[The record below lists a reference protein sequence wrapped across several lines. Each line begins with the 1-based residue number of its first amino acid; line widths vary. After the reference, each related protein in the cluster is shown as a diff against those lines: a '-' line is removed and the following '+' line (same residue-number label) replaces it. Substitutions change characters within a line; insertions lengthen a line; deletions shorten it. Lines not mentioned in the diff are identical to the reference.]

1 MVTTTATTN
10 TDDINLLEEKGK
22 KHNQIIQKTYQNNT
36 DSDYTEKIASLTKK
50 FNYADNSNYYWGK
63 PELSVFYGTPIYE
76 YASDSQKLALNHL
89 YWVTQYTQTAATE
102 ANTILYNQIT
112 TGVLT
117 KVGGYQ
123 TLCQELDLETYQE
136 RFHINA
142 FQQIGYKTKISLLGK
157 KFLGN
162 PLYKNHQQEINSD
175 NKLFNLQNWL
185 NKLGF
190 SKTQE
195 SFSDS
200 LLRSIVRL
208 MNGNN
213 VKYYSSYL
221 EEKYSEN
228 IPITRGGL
236 VAYAASQ
243 SFIKFLT
250 LNWGT
255 SPFLASQYYALR
267 MIGNM
272 SLKAYEYSYYK
283 LFKHLEKN
291 NEFIPDPTAVSYYHL
306 LDESFHTTMSQT
318 ISQDLYK
325 DLPKPTEYEKL
336 IANIVIYL
344 AQKNI
349 VGGFSAALPHVFRN
363 DVSAMSTFYRFL
375 TSPVFNMSKEDA
387 LNWMERSLCNENE
400 GIHLNFKHHQDM
412 IPAMCRFVEPMDFLW
427 PVNREMKIM
436 SKNSSIEKVLH
447 SNTAAFQNFSQS
459 LI

>member
-1 MVTTTATTN
+1 MVTTT
-10 TDDINLLEEKGK
+10 TDTDNLIGLQDKEK
-22 KHNQIIQKTYQNNT
+22 KHNQIIEKTYQNNT

-50 FNYADNSNYYWGK
+50 FNYADNSNHYWGN
-63 PELSVFYGTPIYE
+63 PELSVFYGTPLYNH
-76 YASDSQKLALNHL
+76 ASESQKIALNHL

-117 KVGGYQ
+117 KVGGCE

-142 FQQIGYKTKISLLGK
+142 FQQIGYKTKIALLGK

-162 PLYKNHQQEINSD
+162 PLYKNYQQEANSH
-175 NKLFNLQNWL
+175 NNFLQKLV
-185 NKLGF
+185 NKLGL
-190 SKTQE
+190 SKKQE
-195 SFSDS
+195 SFSES
-200 LLRSIVRL
+200 LLRLTARL
-208 MNGNN
+208 MNGKNA
-213 VKYYSSYL
+213 KYYSSFL
-221 EEKYSEN
+221 AEKYSEN

-236 VAYAASQ
+236 VAYLAPE
-243 SFIKFLT
+243 FVIKFLT

-272 SLKAYEYSYYK
+272 SLKSYEYSYYK

-318 ISQDLYK
+318 ISQYLYQ
-325 DLPKPTEYEKL
+325 DFPKPTEYEKL

-349 VGGFSAALPHVFRN
+349 VGEFSAALPHVFRN
-363 DVSAMSTFYRFL
+363 DVAAMPTFYRFL
-375 TSPVFNMSKEDA
+375 TSPIFNMSKEEA
-387 LNWMERSLCNENE
+387 LQWMEKSLCHENE
-400 GIHLNFKHHQDM
+400 GIHINFKHRQDM
-412 IPAMCRFVEPMDFLW
+412 IPAMRRFVESMDFLW
-427 PVNREMKIM
+427 PINREMKIM
-436 SKNSSIEKVLH
+436 SNNSSIKKLLD
-447 SNTAAFQNFSQS
+447 SNTAAFQKFSQS